1 VLPAGLAKACL
12 RPGLTKTGQRIR
24 FTTLAALAIS
34 LAGLLSACESLSPL
48 AREDR
53 QASVLD
59 DLNFEVPKRR
69 PVTRKDDPVG
79 SAAGQAGSGLTQPI
93 IVAGTGPAG
102 QAPGMLA
109 DEGEAIYR
117 VNFDNADLREA
128 VASILG
134 ETLGLEYLIDPNVS
148 GTVTLG
154 TTEPVTR
161 NALLRMLDFALRM
174 NGAAMIYDGAIV
186 RVVPEEVARTTGLR
200 IGTEPLI
207 GYGITVLP
215 LQFASAANVARTMA
229 AIFTSPG
236 AVVADDRSN
245 SLVLTGSA
253 DDRQAMID
261 LAMTFDV
268 DWMSGKS
275 IGLFPLRNAAPDP
288 VARELE
294 AIFADAIGDVPPSFI
309 RFLPI
314 TRLSAVMVVASEAG
328 LLSEA
333 QAWVE
338 RLDKGNQSE
347 RTIRVY
353 YVKNGKATDLA
364 NTLSRV
370 FTGLPAPPSG
380 PTAVVG
386 PTGAFQAAPADGGF
400 QTMTS
405 QPGAT
410 GDLAQQ
416 SSQDGTGEPP
426 QDPDFV
432 SATSDVAAPDEG
444 AAVLVAGQPTVGGPQ
459 TLRVIADAANNSL
472 LIFGTPAE
480 HDAVEKALQRLD
492 ILPLQVLIE
501 ATIAEV
507 TLNDQLKY
515 GVEYYFNSQ
524 RLRGAARGEGLSI
537 AGIGSLLTT
546 GIAPGL
552 NLLINPGD
560 GPDIVITAL
569 SALTD
574 VKVISSPQV
583 VVQDNRTALLK
594 VGDQVPVTVQQ
605 AVSIEDP
612 DAPLV
617 NSIQYVDTGVILR
630 VTPRINSGGLVTC
643 DVEQEVSSVSSDS
656 LTGVLTPTISIR
668 KIRSTVS
675 VQSGQTVALG
685 GLISESRNDNSTGL
699 PGLSR
704 VPVIGGLF
712 GTKDQGL
719 TRTELIV
726 FITPRVIGSAE
737 DARDVTQE
745 LRSRLWSLRSPSTTA
760 PTTSAPTAPGAP
772 QTPSQVPGPP
782 TSLPSPAPVPSSP
795 SPVN

>member
-1 VLPAGLAKACL
+1 VLDRAGN
-12 RPGLTKTGQRIR
+12 
-24 FTTLAALAIS
+24 
-34 LAGLLSACESLSPL
+34 LLSRTEPVRALQRRGLVIVVLCTSALTVLAACESLSPL
-48 AREDR
+48 AGEDR
-53 QASVLD
+53 QQTVLD
-59 DLNFEVPKRR
+59 DLSFEVPKTR
-69 PVTRKDDPVG
+69 PVTRKDDPVDIAKQDGG
-79 SAAGQAGSGLTQPI
+79 SLTEPI
-93 IVAGTGPAG
+93 IVTESGRVL
-102 QAPGMLA
+102 APQSMA
-109 DEGEAIYR
+109 DEGEAIYS

-128 VASILG
+128 VSSILG
-134 ETLGLEYLIDPNVS
+134 TTLGMDYLIDPRVS
-148 GTVTLG
+148 GTITLG
-154 TTEPVTR
+154 TTRPVTR
-161 NALLRMLDFALRM
+161 NALLRMLDFALTM
-174 NGAAMIYDGAIV
+174 NGAALMVDGNVI
-186 RVVPEEVARTTGLR
+186 RVVPEDVARTSGLR
-200 IGTEPLI
+200 VGTEPLV
-207 GYGITVLP
+207 GYGVTVLP
-215 LQFASAANVARTMA
+215 LQYASAGNVARTMA
-229 AIFTSPG
+229 AIFTTPG
-236 AVVADDRSN
+236 AVGADERSN

-253 DDRQAMID
+253 EERQGMIELASSFD
-261 LAMTFDV
+261 L

-275 IGLFPLRNAAPDP
+275 IGLFPLKNAAADP

-294 AIFADAIGDVPPSFI
+294 AIFSDAIGDVPPTFI
-309 RFLPI
+309 RFLPV
-314 TRLSAVMVVASEAG
+314 TRLSAIMVIASDPRQ
-328 LLSEA
+328 LTDA
-333 QAWVE
+333 QAWIN

-347 RTIRVY
+347 RTLRVY

-370 FTGLPAPPSG
+370 FTGL
-380 PTAVVG
+380 
-386 PTGAFQAAPADGGF
+386 AAPAPSPGEAVGGTAF
-400 QTMTS
+400 PQAPADTGDQTTFI
-405 QPGAT
+405 QPGADADFASPPT
-410 GDLAQQ
+410 MEGV
-416 SSQDGTGEPP
+416 GEAPV
-426 QDPDFV
+426 DPDVV
-432 SATSDVAAPDEG
+432 SATSDPLTQDATTAPF
-444 AAVLVAGQPTVGGPQ
+444 AQQTTVSGPP

-472 LIFGTPAE
+472 IILATPPE
-480 HDAVEKALQRLD
+480 HEAIEQALQRLD

-524 RLRGAARGEGLSI
+524 RARGAARGAGLSI
-537 AGIGSLLTT
+537 AGIGALLTT

-552 NLLINPGD
+552 NLLIDPGD

-605 AVSIEDP
+605 AVSIETP
-612 DAPLV
+612 DAPVV

-656 LTGVLTPTISIR
+656 LTGLLTPTISIR

-704 VPVIGGLF
+704 APIIGGLF

-737 DARDVTQE
+737 DARNVTLE
-745 LRSRLWSLRSPSTTA
+745 LRSRLWSLRKPQAAPEATSEPATPGSTR
-760 PTTSAPTAPGAP
+760 P
-772 QTPSQVPGPP
+772 VPGQRQPTYLPP
-782 TSLPSPAPVPSSP
+782 VPPAPAG
-795 SPVN
+795 N

>member
-1 VLPAGLAKACL
+1 MPAGLTKVCL
-12 RPGLTKTGQRIR
+12 RPGLTKSGQRIR
-24 FTTLAALAIS
+24 FTLLATLAIG
-34 LAGLLSACESLSPL
+34 LAGLLGACESLSPL
-48 AREDR
+48 SREDM
-53 QASVLD
+53 QSAVLN
-59 DLNFEVPKRR
+59 DLNFEVPKTR
-69 PVTRKDDPVG
+69 PVTRKDDPAG
-79 SAAGQAGSGLTQPI
+79 SATGQADRGLTQPI
-93 IVAGTGPAG
+93 IVAGTGRGG
-102 QAPGMLA
+102 QGPGVLA

-128 VASILG
+128 VASVLG

-148 GTVTLG
+148 GTITLG

-174 NGAAMIYDGAIV
+174 NGAAMIYDGQIV
-186 RVVPEEVARTTGLR
+186 RVVPEEVARTSGLS
-200 IGTEPLI
+200 IGAEPLV

-253 DDRQAMID
+253 EDRQSMID

-275 IGLFPLRNAAPDP
+275 IGLFPLKNAAPDP

-309 RFLPI
+309 RFLPVM
-314 TRLSAVMVVASEAG
+314 RLSAIMVVSSEPG

-347 RTIRVY
+347 RTLRVY

-370 FTGLPAPPSG
+370 FTGLPAPSAG
-380 PTAVVG
+380 PTAVLG
-386 PTGAFQAAPADGGF
+386 PNGLVQAVPSDSGF
-400 QTMTS
+400 QTMTN

-410 GDLAQQ
+410 GDLAQPPV
-416 SSQDGTGEPP
+416 QDGTGEAP
-426 QDPDFV
+426 QDADVV
-432 SATSDVAAPDEG
+432 SATSDLAAPDQS
-444 AAVLVAGQPTVGGPQ
+444 AAVLVAGQPAVGGPQ

-472 LIFGTPAE
+472 LIYANPAE
-480 HDAVEKALQRLD
+480 HDAIERALQRLD

-515 GVEYYFNSQ
+515 GVEYYFNSN
-524 RLRGAARGEGLSI
+524 RVRGAARGEGLSL
-537 AGIGSLLTT
+537 ANIGTLLTN
-546 GIAPGL
+546 GIFPGL

-605 AVSIEDP
+605 AVSVQDP

-643 DVEQEVSSVSSDS
+643 DVEQEVSSVSNDS

-685 GLISESRNDNSTGL
+685 GLISESRNDNSSGL

-704 VPVIGGLF
+704 APVIGGLF

-737 DARDVTQE
+737 DARDVTKE
-745 LRSRLWSLRSPSTTA
+745 LRSRLWSLRAPSTAAPTTTA
-760 PTTSAPTAPGAP
+760 PAVPGEQP
-772 QTPSQVPGPP
+772 PSQQPGPP
-782 TSLPSPAPVPSSP
+782 TPLPSPAPVPSSP
-795 SPVN
+795 SPAN

>member
-1 VLPAGLAKACL
+1 MAGICICLAV
-12 RPGLTKTGQRIR
+12 
-24 FTTLAALAIS
+24 
-34 LAGLLSACESLSPL
+34 LLSACESLSPL
-48 AREDR
+48 SREDR
-53 QASVLD
+53 QASVLNE
-59 DLNFEVPKRR
+59 LQFEVPKTR
-69 PVTRKDDPVG
+69 PVTRKDDPVQ
-79 SAAGQAGSGLTQPI
+79 SVAQLDSGLTQPI
-93 IVAGTGPAG
+93 VVAGVPRGGEAG
-102 QAPGMLA
+102 GMIA

-134 ETLGLEYLIDPNVS
+134 ETLGLEYLIDPNVN

-154 TTEPVTR
+154 TSEPVTR

-174 NGAAMIYDGAIV
+174 NGAALIYDGQFV
-186 RVVPEEVARTTGLR
+186 RVVPEEVARSTGLR
-200 IGTEPLI
+200 IGTEPLV

-229 AIFTSPG
+229 TIFTSPG

-253 DDRQAMID
+253 EDRNAMID

-275 IGLFPLRNAAPDP
+275 IGLFPLRNASPDP

-294 AIFADAIGDVPPSFI
+294 VIFADAIGDVPPSFI

-314 TRLSAVMVVASEAG
+314 TRLSAIMVVAAEPS

-333 QAWVE
+333 QAWID

-347 RTIRVY
+347 RTLRVY

-370 FTGLPAPPSG
+370 FTGVAAVPPG
-380 PTAVVG
+380 PTAVIG
-386 PTGAFQAAPADGGF
+386 PTGYVQAPADGGF
-400 QTMTS
+400 QTMIG

-410 GDLAQQ
+410 GDIGQVPA
-416 SSQDGTGEPP
+416 SDGTGEPP

-432 SATSDVAAPDEG
+432 SATSDLPPPEEG
-444 AAVLVAGQPTVGGPQ
+444 VVGIVAGQQPGTAPS

-472 LIFGTPAE
+472 LIYATPAE
-480 HDAVEKALQRLD
+480 HDAIEKALQRLD

-515 GVEYYFNSQ
+515 GVEYYFNSK
-524 RLRGAARGEGLSI
+524 RVRGAARGEGLSI

-704 VPVIGGLF
+704 APVIGGLF

-737 DARDVTQE
+737 DARDVTKE
-745 LRSRLWSLRSPSTTA
+745 LRSRLWSLRAPTTTA
-760 PTTSAPTAPGAP
+760 PAAPAPNAMPAPAPTPGEP
-772 QTPSQVPGPP
+772 TP
-782 TSLPSPAPVPSSP
+782 LPAPAPTP
-795 SPVN
+795 PATVN

>member
-1 VLPAGLAKACL
+1 
-12 RPGLTKTGQRIR
+12 
-24 FTTLAALAIS
+24 
-34 LAGLLSACESLSPL
+34 
-48 AREDR
+48 
-53 QASVLD
+53 
-59 DLNFEVPKRR
+59 
-69 PVTRKDDPVG
+69 
-79 SAAGQAGSGLTQPI
+79 
-93 IVAGTGPAG
+93 
-102 QAPGMLA
+102 
-109 DEGEAIYR
+109 
-117 VNFDNADLREA
+117 
-128 VASILG
+128 
-134 ETLGLEYLIDPNVS
+134 
-148 GTVTLG
+148 
-154 TTEPVTR
+154 
-161 NALLRMLDFALRM
+161 M
-174 NGAAMIYDGAIV
+174 NGAAIIYDGQIV

-200 IGTEPLI
+200 IGTEPLV

-215 LQFASAANVARTMA
+215 LQFASAANVARTMTT
-229 AIFTSPG
+229 IFTSPG

-253 DDRQAMID
+253 EDREAMID
-261 LAMTFDV
+261 LAMTFDM
-268 DWMSGKS
+268 DWLAGKS
-275 IGLFPLRNAAPDP
+275 IGLFPLRNASPDP

-294 AIFADAIGDVPPSFI
+294 AIFADAIGDVPPSFV

-314 TRLSAVMVVASEAG
+314 TRLSAVMVVASEPS

-333 QAWVE
+333 QAWVD

-347 RTIRVY
+347 RTLRVY

-370 FTGLPAPPSG
+370 FTGVAAVPPG
-380 PTAVVG
+380 PTAVVA
-386 PTGAFQAAPADGGF
+386 PTGFIQAPDDSGF
-400 QTMTS
+400 QTMTG
-405 QPGAT
+405 QPGVT
-410 GDLAQQ
+410 GDLAEPV
-416 SSQDGTGEPP
+416 SPDGTGEPP

-432 SATSDVAAPDEG
+432 SATSDLPTPEEDAG
-444 AAVLVAGQPTVGGPQ
+444 AVVLGQPPTAAGPS
-459 TLRVIADAANNSL
+459 TLRVVADAANNSL
-472 LIFGTPAE
+472 LIYATPPE
-480 HDAVEKALQRLD
+480 HDAIEKALQRLD
-492 ILPLQVLIE
+492 ILPLQVMIE

-524 RLRGAARGEGLSI
+524 TVRGAARGEGLSI

-552 NLLINPGD
+552 NLLINTGD

-605 AVSIEDP
+605 AVSVEDP

-643 DVEQEVSSVSSDS
+643 DVEQEVSSVSSES

-685 GLISESRNDNSTGL
+685 GLISERRNDNSTGL

-704 VPVIGGLF
+704 APVIGGLF
-712 GTKDQGL
+712 GTQDEGV

-737 DARDVTQE
+737 DARDVTKE

-760 PTTSAPTAPGAP
+760 PTTPAPNEPGATQTPPPAPGQPVPLPAP
-772 QTPSQVPGPP
+772 APPP
-782 TSLPSPAPVPSSP
+782 T
-795 SPVN
+795 VN

>member
-1 VLPAGLAKACL
+1 VPAGSAKACL
-12 RPGLTKTGQRIR
+12 RPVLTNARQQIKSSVIVS
-24 FTTLAALAIS
+24 LAICV
-34 LAGLLSACESLSPL
+34 AGLLSACESLSPL
-48 AREDR
+48 SREDG
-53 QASVLD
+53 QASVLN
-59 DLNFEVPKRR
+59 DLQFEVPKTR
-69 PVTRKDDPVG
+69 PVTRKDDPVQ
-79 SAAGQAGSGLTQPI
+79 STAQPGSGLTQPI
-93 IVAGTGPAG
+93 IVAGSARGG
-102 QAPGMLA
+102 QAAGMLA

-134 ETLGLEYLIDPNVS
+134 ETLGLEYLIDPNVN

-154 TTEPVTR
+154 TSEPVTR

-174 NGAAMIYDGAIV
+174 NGAALIYDGQFV

-200 IGTEPLI
+200 IGTEPLV

-229 AIFTSPG
+229 TIFTSPG

-253 DDRQAMID
+253 EEREAMID
-261 LAMTFDV
+261 LALTFDM
-268 DWMSGKS
+268 DWMAGKS
-275 IGLFPLRNAAPDP
+275 IGLFPLRNASPDP

-314 TRLSAVMVVASEAG
+314 TRLSAIMVVASEPS

-333 QAWVE
+333 QAWVD

-347 RTIRVY
+347 RTLRVY

-370 FTGLPAPPSG
+370 FTGVAAVPAG
-380 PTAVVG
+380 PTAVIG
-386 PTGAFQAAPADGGF
+386 PTGFVQAPADGF
-400 QTMTS
+400 QTMTG
-405 QPGAT
+405 QPGVS
-410 GDLAQQ
+410 GDLAQ
-416 SSQDGTGEPP
+416 SLTPDGTGEAPE
-426 QDPDFV
+426 DPDFV
-432 SATSDVAAPDEG
+432 SATSDAPPPEEG
-444 AAVLVAGQPTVGGPQ
+444 AGAIVVGQPPAGPGAPS

-472 LIFGTPAE
+472 LIYATPAE
-480 HDAVEKALQRLD
+480 HDAIEKALQRMD

-574 VKVISSPQV
+574 VKVVSSPQV

-605 AVSIEDP
+605 AVSVEDP

-656 LTGVLTPTISIR
+656 LTGILTPTISIR

-685 GLISESRNDNSTGL
+685 GLISERRNDNSSGL

-704 VPVIGGLF
+704 APVIGGLF
-712 GTKDQGL
+712 GTKDQGV

-745 LRSRLWSLRSPSTTA
+745 LRSRLWSLRSPTTTA
-760 PTTSAPTAPGAP
+760 PAATAPAPAPTPGQPTPLPAPAP
-772 QTPSQVPGPP
+772 APPP
-782 TSLPSPAPVPSSP
+782 T
-795 SPVN
+795 VN

>member
-1 VLPAGLAKACL
+1 MLDRASNLFSRTKPIGHPHRRALVIVVLCASALTVLA
-12 RPGLTKTGQRIR
+12 
-24 FTTLAALAIS
+24 
-34 LAGLLSACESLSPL
+34 ACESLSPL
-48 AREDR
+48 AGEDR
-53 QASVLD
+53 QATVLD
-59 DLNFEVPKRR
+59 DLNFEVPKNR
-69 PVTRKDDPVG
+69 PVTRKDDPVESAKQDGG
-79 SAAGQAGSGLTQPI
+79 SLTEPI
-93 IVAGTGPAG
+93 IVTESG
-102 QAPGMLA
+102 QALRSQSTA
-109 DEGEAIYR
+109 DEGEAIYS

-128 VASILG
+128 VSSILG
-134 ETLGLEYLIDPNVS
+134 TTLGMDYLIDPRVS
-148 GTVTLG
+148 GTITLG
-154 TTEPVTR
+154 TTKPVTR
-161 NALLRMLDFALRM
+161 NALLRMLDFALTM
-174 NGAAMIYDGAIV
+174 NGAALMVDENV
-186 RVVPEEVARTTGLR
+186 MRVVPEDVARASGMR
-200 IGTEPLI
+200 VGTEPLV
-207 GYGITVLP
+207 GYGVTVLP
-215 LQFASAANVARTMA
+215 LQYASAGNVARTMA
-229 AIFTSPG
+229 SIYTAPG
-236 AVVADDRSN
+236 AVGADERSN

-253 DDRQAMID
+253 EERQGMIELASSFD
-261 LAMTFDV
+261 L

-275 IGLFPLRNAAPDP
+275 IGLFPLKNAPPDP

-294 AIFADAIGDVPPSFI
+294 AIFSDAVGDVPPTFI
-309 RFLPI
+309 RFLPV
-314 TRLSAVMVVASEAG
+314 TRLSAIMVIASDPRQ
-328 LLSEA
+328 LTDA
-333 QAWVE
+333 QAWID

-347 RTIRVY
+347 RTLRVY

-370 FTGLPAPPSG
+370 FTGVAASAPG
-380 PTAVVG
+380 PVG
-386 PTGAFQAAPADGGF
+386 VAGGSAFPQAPTDTGN
-400 QTMTS
+400 QTMFT
-405 QPGAT
+405 QPGA
-410 GDLAQQ
+410 GADYAPPPNME
-416 SSQDGTGEPP
+416 GVGEAPV
-426 QDPDFV
+426 DPDVV
-432 SATSDVAAPDEG
+432 SATSDALPEDATTAPF
-444 AAVLVAGQPTVGGPQ
+444 AQQTTVSGPP

-472 LIFGTPAE
+472 IILATPPE
-480 HDAVEKALQRLD
+480 HEAIERALQRLD

-524 RLRGAARGEGLSI
+524 RARGAARGTGLSI
-537 AGIGSLLTT
+537 AGIGALLTT

-552 NLLINPGD
+552 NLLIDPGN

-605 AVSIEDP
+605 AVSIETP
-612 DAPLV
+612 DAPVV

-685 GLISESRNDNSTGL
+685 GLISEQRNDNSAGL

-704 VPVIGGLF
+704 APVIGGLF

-737 DARDVTQE
+737 DARNVTLE
-745 LRSRLWSLRSPSTTA
+745 LKSRLWSLRKPQAA
-760 PTTSAPTAPGAP
+760 PEATSAPATPGSPPPATPGQPAPLPSGAP
-772 QTPSQVPGPP
+772 ASP
-782 TSLPSPAPVPSSP
+782 TSAPASD
-795 SPVN
+795 

>member
-1 VLPAGLAKACL
+1 
-12 RPGLTKTGQRIR
+12 
-24 FTTLAALAIS
+24 
-34 LAGLLSACESLSPL
+34 
-48 AREDR
+48 
-53 QASVLD
+53 
-59 DLNFEVPKRR
+59 
-69 PVTRKDDPVG
+69 
-79 SAAGQAGSGLTQPI
+79 
-93 IVAGTGPAG
+93 
-102 QAPGMLA
+102 
-109 DEGEAIYR
+109 
-117 VNFDNADLREA
+117 
-128 VASILG
+128 
-134 ETLGLEYLIDPNVS
+134 
-148 GTVTLG
+148 
-154 TTEPVTR
+154 
-161 NALLRMLDFALRM
+161 
-174 NGAAMIYDGAIV
+174 
-186 RVVPEEVARTTGLR
+186 
-200 IGTEPLI
+200 
-207 GYGITVLP
+207 
-215 LQFASAANVARTMA
+215 
-229 AIFTSPG
+229 
-236 AVVADDRSN
+236 
-245 SLVLTGSA
+245 
-253 DDRQAMID
+253 
-261 LAMTFDV
+261 
-268 DWMSGKS
+268 MSGKS
-275 IGLFPLRNAAPDP
+275 IGLFPLRNASPDP

-314 TRLSAVMVVASEAG
+314 TRLSAIMVVASEPS

-333 QAWVE
+333 QAWID

-347 RTIRVY
+347 RTLRVY

-370 FTGLPAPPSG
+370 FTGAAALPAG
-380 PTAVVG
+380 PTAVIA
-386 PTGAFQAAPADGGF
+386 PMEAFQAPVDGGF
-400 QTMTS
+400 QTMTG

-410 GDLAQQ
+410 GGLAEPPTA
-416 SSQDGTGEPP
+416 DGTGEPP
-426 QDPDFV
+426 GDPDFV
-432 SATSDVAAPDEG
+432 SATSDSPPPDEG
-444 AAVLVAGQPTVGGPQ
+444 AVAVVSGQPAAGPP

-472 LIFGTPAE
+472 LIYATPAE
-480 HDAVEKALQRLD
+480 HDAIEKALQRLD

-524 RLRGAARGEGLSI
+524 RARGAARGEGLSI

-704 VPVIGGLF
+704 APVIGGLF

-737 DARDVTQE
+737 DARDVTKE
-745 LRSRLWSLRSPSTTA
+745 LRSRLWSLRAPSTIAPVTTA
-760 PTTSAPTAPGAP
+760 PATPGATPAPAPT
-772 QTPSQVPGPP
+772 
-782 TSLPSPAPVPSSP
+782 PSPPSTI
-795 SPVN
+795 N

>member
-1 VLPAGLAKACL
+1 MPAGSAKACL
-12 RPGLTKTGQRIR
+12 RPVLTNARQQIKSSVIVS
-24 FTTLAALAIS
+24 LAICV
-34 LAGLLSACESLSPL
+34 AGLLSACESLSPL
-48 AREDR
+48 SREDG
-53 QASVLD
+53 QASVLN
-59 DLNFEVPKRR
+59 DLQFEVPKTR
-69 PVTRKDDPVG
+69 PVTRKDDPVQ
-79 SAAGQAGSGLTQPI
+79 STAQPGSGLTQPI
-93 IVAGTGPAG
+93 IVAGSARGG
-102 QAPGMLA
+102 QAAGMLA

-134 ETLGLEYLIDPNVS
+134 ETLGLEYLIDPNVN

-154 TTEPVTR
+154 TSEPVTR

-174 NGAAMIYDGAIV
+174 NGAALIYDGQFV

-200 IGTEPLI
+200 IGTEPLV

-229 AIFTSPG
+229 TIFTSPG

-253 DDRQAMID
+253 EEREAMID
-261 LAMTFDV
+261 LALTFDM
-268 DWMSGKS
+268 DWMAGKS
-275 IGLFPLRNAAPDP
+275 IGLFPLRNASPDP

-314 TRLSAVMVVASEAG
+314 TRLSAIMVVASEPS

-333 QAWVE
+333 QAWVD

-347 RTIRVY
+347 RTLRVY

-370 FTGLPAPPSG
+370 FTGVAAVPAG
-380 PTAVVG
+380 PTAVIG
-386 PTGAFQAAPADGGF
+386 PTGFVQAPADGF
-400 QTMTS
+400 QTMTG
-405 QPGAT
+405 QPGVS
-410 GDLAQQ
+410 GDLAQ
-416 SSQDGTGEPP
+416 SLTPDGTGEAPE
-426 QDPDFV
+426 DPDFV
-432 SATSDVAAPDEG
+432 SATSDAPPPEEG
-444 AAVLVAGQPTVGGPQ
+444 AGAIVVGQPPAGPGAPS

-472 LIFGTPAE
+472 LIYATPAE
-480 HDAVEKALQRLD
+480 HDAIEKALQRMD

-574 VKVISSPQV
+574 VKVVSSPQV

-605 AVSIEDP
+605 AVSVEDP

-656 LTGVLTPTISIR
+656 LTGILTPTISIR

-685 GLISESRNDNSTGL
+685 GLISERRNDNSSGL

-704 VPVIGGLF
+704 APVIGGLF
-712 GTKDQGL
+712 GTKDQGV

-745 LRSRLWSLRSPSTTA
+745 LRSRLWSLRSPTTTA
-760 PTTSAPTAPGAP
+760 PAATAPATPGAAPAPAPTPGQPTPLPAPAP
-772 QTPSQVPGPP
+772 APPP
-782 TSLPSPAPVPSSP
+782 T
-795 SPVN
+795 VN

>member
-1 VLPAGLAKACL
+1 VALGTGALTVLA
-12 RPGLTKTGQRIR
+12 
-24 FTTLAALAIS
+24 
-34 LAGLLSACESLSPL
+34 ACESLSPL
-48 AREDR
+48 AGEDR
-53 QASVLD
+53 QATVLD
-59 DLNFEVPKRR
+59 DLNFEVPKTK
-69 PVTRKDDPVG
+69 PVTRKDDPVEGAKQDGG
-79 SAAGQAGSGLTQPI
+79 SLTEPI
-93 IVAGTGPAG
+93 IVNESGRVLPS
-102 QAPGMLA
+102 QSMA
-109 DEGEAIYR
+109 DEGEAIYS

-128 VASILG
+128 VSSILG
-134 ETLGLEYLIDPNVS
+134 TTLSMDYLIDPRVS
-148 GTVTLG
+148 GTITLG
-154 TTEPVTR
+154 TTKPVTR
-161 NALLRMLDFALRM
+161 NALLRMLDLALTM
-174 NGAAMIYDGAIV
+174 NGAALMVDGNV
-186 RVVPEEVARTTGLR
+186 MRVVPEDVARASGMR
-200 IGTEPLI
+200 VGTEPLV
-207 GYGITVLP
+207 GYGVTVLP
-215 LQFASAANVARTMA
+215 LQYAAAGNVARTMA
-229 AIFTSPG
+229 SIYTTPG
-236 AVVADDRSN
+236 AVAADERSN
-245 SLVLTGSA
+245 SLILTGSA
-253 DDRQAMID
+253 EDRQGMIE
-261 LAMTFDV
+261 LASTFDL

-275 IGLFPLRNAAPDP
+275 IGLFPLKNAAPDP

-294 AIFADAIGDVPPSFI
+294 AIFSDAIGDVPPTFI
-309 RFLPI
+309 RFLPV
-314 TRLSAVMVVASEAG
+314 TRLSAIMVIASDPRQ
-328 LLSEA
+328 LSDA
-333 QAWVE
+333 QAWID

-347 RTIRVY
+347 RTLRVY

-364 NTLSRV
+364 NTLTRV
-370 FTGLPAPPSG
+370 FTGL
-380 PTAVVG
+380 
-386 PTGAFQAAPADGGF
+386 AAPAPGSVGAVGESAFPQAPADTGN
-400 QTMTS
+400 QTMFT
-405 QPGAT
+405 QPGAGADYAAPPT
-410 GDLAQQ
+410 MEGV
-416 SSQDGTGEPP
+416 GEAPV
-426 QDPDFV
+426 DPDVV
-432 SATSDVAAPDEG
+432 SATSDTLPQDATTAPF
-444 AAVLVAGQPTVGGPQ
+444 AQQTTVSGQP

-472 LIFGTPAE
+472 IILATPPE
-480 HDAVEKALQRLD
+480 HEAIERALQRLD

-524 RLRGAARGEGLSI
+524 TARGAARGAGLSI
-537 AGIGSLLTT
+537 AGIGALLTN

-552 NLLINPGD
+552 NLLIDPGS

-605 AVSIEDP
+605 AVSVETP
-612 DAPLV
+612 DAPVV

-704 VPVIGGLF
+704 APIIGGLF

-737 DARDVTQE
+737 DARNVTLE
-745 LRSRLWSLRSPSTTA
+745 LRSRLWSLRKPQAA
-760 PTTSAPTAPGAP
+760 PDATSAPATPGSP
-772 QTPSQVPGPP
+772 PPVPGQRQPVYLPP
-782 TSLPSPAPVPSSP
+782 AAPAPAD
-795 SPVN
+795 N

>member
-1 VLPAGLAKACL
+1 MPGGLAKACL

-24 FTTLAALAIS
+24 FTTLATLAIS

-48 AREDR
+48 SREDR

-59 DLNFEVPKRR
+59 ELKFEVPKTR
-69 PVTRKDDPVG
+69 PITRKDDPLE
-79 SAAGQAGSGLTQPI
+79 SATARAGTGLTQPI
-93 IVAGTGPAG
+93 IVTGAARG
-102 QAPGMLA
+102 ARAAEMLA

-174 NGAAMIYDGAIV
+174 NGAAMIFDGEIV

-200 IGTEPLI
+200 IGAEPLI

-268 DWMSGKS
+268 DWMAGKS

-294 AIFADAIGDVPPSFI
+294 AIFSDAIGDVPPSFV
-309 RFLPI
+309 RFLPVS
-314 TRLSAVMVVASEAG
+314 RLSAIMVVASEPG

-370 FTGLPAPPSG
+370 FTGLAAPSPG

-386 PTGAFQAAPADGGF
+386 PTGAVQAPADSGF
-400 QTMTS
+400 QTMTN
-405 QPGAT
+405 QPGAI
-410 GDLAQQ
+410 GDLTQQ
-416 SSQDGTGEPP
+416 QPSPDGTGEPP

-432 SATSDVAAPDEG
+432 SATDDLAAPDES
-444 AAVLVAGQPTVGGPQ
+444 AAVIVAGQPTVAGPP

-472 LIFGTPAE
+472 LIYATPAE

-492 ILPLQVLIE
+492 ILPLQVMIE

-537 AGIGSLLTT
+537 AQIGSLLTT
-546 GIAPGL
+546 GVAPGL

-605 AVSIEDP
+605 AVSVEDP

-685 GLISESRNDNSTGL
+685 GLISERRNDNSSGL

-704 VPVIGGLF
+704 APVIGGLF

-737 DARDVTQE
+737 DARDVTKE
-745 LRSRLWSLRSPSTTA
+745 LRSRLWSLRSPRTA
-760 PTTSAPTAPGAP
+760 PPAASAPAAPSAP
-772 QTPSQVPGPP
+772 QTPPQVPGQP
-782 TSLPSPAPVPSSP
+782 TPLPSPAPVPSSP
-795 SPVN
+795 PTLN

>member
-1 VLPAGLAKACL
+1 MPAGSAKACL
-12 RPGLTKTGQRIR
+12 RPVLTNARQWIKSSVI
-24 FTTLAALAIS
+24 ASLAICV
-34 LAGLLSACESLSPL
+34 AGLLSACESLSPL
-48 AREDR
+48 SREDG
-53 QASVLD
+53 QASVLN
-59 DLNFEVPKRR
+59 DLQFEVPKTR
-69 PVTRKDDPVG
+69 PVTRKDDPVQTT
-79 SAAGQAGSGLTQPI
+79 AQPGSGLTQPI
-93 IVAGTGPAG
+93 IVAGAARGG
-102 QAPGMLA
+102 QAAGMPA

-154 TTEPVTR
+154 TSEPVTR
-161 NALLRMLDFALRM
+161 NALLRMLDLALRM
-174 NGAAMIYDGAIV
+174 NGAALIYDGQFV

-215 LQFASAANVARTMA
+215 LEFASAANVARTMTT
-229 AIFTSPG
+229 IFTSPG
-236 AVVADDRSN
+236 AVVADERAN

-253 DDRQAMID
+253 EEREAMID
-261 LAMTFDV
+261 LALTFDV

-275 IGLFPLRNAAPDP
+275 IGLFPLRNASPDP

-309 RFLPI
+309 RFLPV
-314 TRLSAVMVVASEAG
+314 TRLSAIMVVASEPS

-333 QAWVE
+333 QAWVD

-347 RTIRVY
+347 RTLRVY

-370 FTGLPAPPSG
+370 FTGAAAVPAS
-380 PTAVVG
+380 PTAVIG
-386 PTGAFQAAPADGGF
+386 PTGFIQAPADGGF
-400 QTMTS
+400 QTMTGE
-405 QPGAT
+405 PGVT
-410 GDLAQQ
+410 GDLAEPLTP
-416 SSQDGTGEPP
+416 DGTGEPP
-426 QDPDFV
+426 EDPDFV
-432 SATSDVAAPDEG
+432 SATSDEPAPEESAEAIVVGQPPAAP
-444 AAVLVAGQPTVGGPQ
+444 GPS

-472 LIFGTPAE
+472 LIYATPAE
-480 HDAVEKALQRLD
+480 HDAIEKALQRMD

-574 VKVISSPQV
+574 VKVVSSPQV

-605 AVSIEDP
+605 AVSVEDP

-656 LTGVLTPTISIR
+656 LTGILTPTISIR

-685 GLISESRNDNSTGL
+685 GLISERRNDNSSGL

-704 VPVIGGLF
+704 APVIGGLF
-712 GTKDQGL
+712 GTKDQGV

-745 LRSRLWSLRSPSTTA
+745 LRSRLWSLRSPTRTA
-760 PTTSAPTAPGAP
+760 PPATAPATPGAAPAPAPTPGQP
-772 QTPSQVPGPP
+772 MP
-782 TSLPSPAPVPSSP
+782 LPAPAPVPSP
-795 SPVN
+795 PPTVN

>member
-1 VLPAGLAKACL
+1 VRAGLAKPYL
-12 RPGLTKTGQRIR
+12 KPVLPNTRQQIKSI
-24 FTTLAALAIS
+24 AIVS
-34 LAGLLSACESLSPL
+34 LAMCVVGFLSACDSLSPL
-48 AREDR
+48 SREDG
-53 QASVLD
+53 QSAVLNE
-59 DLNFEVPKRR
+59 LQFEVPKTR
-69 PVTRKDDPVG
+69 PTTRKDDPVQ
-79 SAAGQAGSGLTQPI
+79 AAQPGSGLTQPI
-93 IVAGTGPAG
+93 IVAGAARGG

-109 DEGEAIYR
+109 DEGDAIYR

-134 ETLGLEYLIDPNVS
+134 ETLGLEYLIDPNVN

-161 NALLRMLDFALRM
+161 TALLRMLDFALRM
-174 NGAAMIYDGAIV
+174 NGAALIYDGQFV

-200 IGTEPLI
+200 IGTEPLV

-215 LQFASAANVARTMA
+215 MQFASAANVARTMA
-229 AIFTSPG
+229 TIFTSPG

-253 DDRQAMID
+253 EDREAMID
-261 LAMTFDV
+261 LALTFDV

-275 IGLFPLRNAAPDP
+275 IGLFPLRNASPDP
-288 VARELE
+288 VAREME

-314 TRLSAVMVVASEAG
+314 TRLSAIMVVASAPS
-328 LLSEA
+328 LVSEA
-333 QAWVE
+333 QAWVD

-347 RTIRVY
+347 RTLRVY

-370 FTGLPAPPSG
+370 FTGAAAVPAG
-380 PTAVVG
+380 PTAVI
-386 PTGAFQAAPADGGF
+386 APMGTVQSPVDGGF
-400 QTMTS
+400 QTMTG
-405 QPGAT
+405 QPGMT
-410 GDLAQQ
+410 GDIAEPPTA
-416 SSQDGTGEPP
+416 DGTGEPP
-426 QDPDFV
+426 EDPDFV
-432 SATSDVAAPDEG
+432 SATSDAPSPDES
-444 AAVLVAGQPTVGGPQ
+444 AVAVIPGQPPGAGPSM
-459 TLRVIADAANNSL
+459 LRVIADAANNSL
-472 LIFGTPAE
+472 LIYATPPE
-480 HDAVEKALQRLD
+480 HDAIEKALQRLD

-524 RLRGAARGEGLSI
+524 EVRGAARGEGLSI

-605 AVSIEDP
+605 AVSVEDP

-656 LTGVLTPTISIR
+656 LTGILTPTISIR

-704 VPVIGGLF
+704 APVIGGLF

-737 DARDVTQE
+737 DARDVTKE
-745 LRSRLWSLRSPSTTA
+745 LRSRLWSLRAPSTTA
-760 PTTSAPTAPGAP
+760 PATTAPVAPGAAP
-772 QTPSQVPGPP
+772 A
-782 TSLPSPAPVPSSP
+782 PAPVPGQRQPVLLPPPAPTP
-795 SPVN
+795 SPPSDVN

>member
-1 VLPAGLAKACL
+1 VPVRLVRACHE
-12 RPGLTKTGQRIR
+12 PTLTKTAQRIKS
-24 FTTLAALAIS
+24 TTKVAIALFVAAILP
-34 LAGLLSACESLSPL
+34 ACESLSPL
-48 AREDR
+48 SREDR

-59 DLNFEVPKRR
+59 DLQFEVPKTR
-69 PVTRKDDPVG
+69 PVTRKDDPVLD
-79 SAAGQAGSGLTQPI
+79 AAAQSGSGLTQPI
-93 IVAGTGPAG
+93 IVAGATSGG
-102 QAPGMLA
+102 QGAESLA

-134 ETLGLEYLIDPNVS
+134 ETLGLEYLIDPNVN

-154 TTEPVTR
+154 TTDPVTR
-161 NALLRMLDFALRM
+161 NTLLRMLDFALRM
-174 NGAAMIYDGAIV
+174 NGAAMIFDGQVV
-186 RVVPEEVARTTGLR
+186 RVVPEDVARTTGLR
-200 IGTEPLI
+200 IGTEPLV

-229 AIFTSPG
+229 TIFTSPG
-236 AVVADDRSN
+236 AITADDRSN

-253 DDRQAMID
+253 EDRQAMID
-261 LAMTFDV
+261 LAMTFDM

-275 IGLFPLRNAAPDP
+275 IGLFPLRNAGPEP

-314 TRLSAVMVVASEAG
+314 TRLSAVLVVASEPS

-333 QAWVE
+333 QAWVD

-347 RTIRVY
+347 RTLRVY

-370 FTGLPAPPSG
+370 FTGMPSVSPGPA
-380 PTAVVG
+380 AVLD
-386 PTGAFQAAPADGGF
+386 PTGYQAPADGGF
-400 QTMTS
+400 QTMTN
-405 QPGAT
+405 QPGAI
-410 GDLAQQ
+410 GDLGQ
-416 SSQDGTGEPP
+416 SPAPDGAGEPP
-426 QDPDFV
+426 QDPDVV
-432 SATSDVAAPDEG
+432 SATTDLPAPDET
-444 AAVLVAGQPTVGGPQ
+444 APVVVAGQPAGVPGPA

-472 LIFGTPAE
+472 LIYATPGE
-480 HDAVEKALQRLD
+480 HDAIEKALQRLD

-507 TLNDQLKY
+507 TLTDQLKY

-537 AGIGSLLTT
+537 AGIGSLLTN

-605 AVSIEDP
+605 AISVEDP

-656 LTGVLTPTISIR
+656 LTGILTPTISIR

-685 GLISESRNDNSTGL
+685 GLISESRNDNTTGL

-704 VPVIGGLF
+704 APVIGALF

-745 LRSRLWSLRSPSTTA
+745 LRSRLWSLRAPTTTA
-760 PTTSAPTAPGAP
+760 PDATQAPSQTPGQPTPLPAPTPA
-772 QTPSQVPGPP
+772 SPP
-782 TSLPSPAPVPSSP
+782 LI
-795 SPVN
+795 N

>member
-1 VLPAGLAKACL
+1 VPGGSAKACL
-12 RPGLTKTGQRIR
+12 GPVLTNRRRQITSS
-24 FTTLAALAIS
+24 LAIG
-34 LAGLLSACESLSPL
+34 LALCVAGLLSACESLSPL
-48 AREDR
+48 SRENR
-53 QASVLD
+53 QQSVLNE
-59 DLNFEVPKRR
+59 LQFEVPETR
-69 PVTRKDDPVG
+69 PVTRKDDPIE
-79 SAAGQAGSGLTQPI
+79 SMAAQADGGLTQPI
-93 IVAGTGPAG
+93 IVAGAARGG
-102 QAPGMLA
+102 QVPGMPA

-134 ETLGLEYLIDPNVS
+134 ETLGLEYLIDPNVN

-174 NGAAMIYDGAIV
+174 NGAALIYDGEIV

-200 IGTEPLI
+200 IGTEPLV

-229 AIFTSPG
+229 TIFTSPG

-253 DDRQAMID
+253 EDREAMID

-294 AIFADAIGDVPPSFI
+294 AIFADAIGDVPPSFV
-309 RFLPI
+309 RFLPV
-314 TRLSAVMVVASEAG
+314 TRLSAIMVVASEPS

-333 QAWVE
+333 QAWVD

-347 RTIRVY
+347 RTLRVY

-370 FTGLPAPPSG
+370 FTGLPAVPPG

-386 PTGAFQAAPADGGF
+386 PTGAVQAPIDSGF
-400 QTMTS
+400 QTMTG

-410 GDLAQQ
+410 GDITQQ
-416 SSQDGTGEPP
+416 QAADGTGELP
-426 QDPDFV
+426 QEDPDFV
-432 SATSDVAAPDEG
+432 SATSDAPPPEEG
-444 AAVLVAGQPTVGGPQ
+444 LVGIVPGQPTTPGPP

-472 LIFGTPAE
+472 LIYATPAE

-507 TLNDQLKY
+507 TLNDQLRY
-515 GVEYYFNSQ
+515 GVEYYFNSR

-537 AGIGSLLTT
+537 AGIGQLLTT
-546 GIAPGL
+546 GVAPGL

-643 DVEQEVSSVSSDS
+643 DVEQEVSSVSTES
-656 LTGVLTPTISIR
+656 LTGLLTPTISIR

-685 GLISESRNDNSTGL
+685 GLISERRNDNSTGL

-704 VPVIGGLF
+704 APVIGALF
-712 GTKDQGL
+712 GTKDQAL
-719 TRTELIV
+719 IRTELIV

-737 DARDVTQE
+737 DARDVTKE
-745 LRSRLWSLRSPSTTA
+745 LRSRLWSLRSPSQTA
-760 PTTSAPTAPGAP
+760 PTTTAPAAPEAAPAPAPTPGQPMPLPAPAP
-772 QTPSQVPGPP
+772 TPSPP
-782 TSLPSPAPVPSSP
+782 SAI
-795 SPVN
+795 N

>member
-1 VLPAGLAKACL
+1 VPAGFAKASHRPVLTIARRQIKSSAIAGLAMCV
-12 RPGLTKTGQRIR
+12 
-24 FTTLAALAIS
+24 
-34 LAGLLSACESLSPL
+34 AGLLSACESLSPL
-48 AREDR
+48 SREDG
-53 QASVLD
+53 QSAVLNE
-59 DLNFEVPKRR
+59 LQFEVPKTR
-69 PVTRKDDPVG
+69 PTTRKDDPVQ
-79 SAAGQAGSGLTQPI
+79 AAQAGSGLTQPI
-93 IVAGTGPAG
+93 IVAGAARGA
-102 QAPGMLA
+102 QAPGMPA

-134 ETLGLEYLIDPNVS
+134 ETLGLEYLIDPNVT

-174 NGAAMIYDGAIV
+174 NGAALIYDGQFV

-200 IGTEPLI
+200 IGTEPLV

-229 AIFTSPG
+229 TIFTSPG
-236 AVVADDRSN
+236 AVVADERAN

-253 DDRQAMID
+253 EDREAMID
-261 LAMTFDV
+261 LALTFDV

-275 IGLFPLRNAAPDP
+275 IGLFPLRNASPDP

-314 TRLSAVMVVASEAG
+314 TRLSAIMVVASAPS

-333 QAWVE
+333 QAWVD

-347 RTIRVY
+347 RTLRVY

-370 FTGLPAPPSG
+370 FTGAAAVPAGPS
-380 PTAVVG
+380 AVTPMGTVQS
-386 PTGAFQAAPADGGF
+386 PVDSGF
-400 QTMTS
+400 QTMTG
-405 QPGAT
+405 QPGMT
-410 GDLAQQ
+410 GDIAEPPTA
-416 SSQDGTGEPP
+416 DGTGEPP
-426 QDPDFV
+426 EDPDFV
-432 SATSDVAAPDEG
+432 SATSDAPPPDEN
-444 AAVLVAGQPTVGGPQ
+444 AMVVVPGQPGAGRS

-472 LIFGTPAE
+472 LIYATPPE
-480 HDAVEKALQRLD
+480 HDAIEKALQRLD

-605 AVSIEDP
+605 AVSVEDL

-656 LTGVLTPTISIR
+656 LTGILTPTISIR

-704 VPVIGGLF
+704 APIIGGLF

-737 DARDVTQE
+737 DARDVTKE
-745 LRSRLWSLRSPSTTA
+745 LRSRLWSLRAPSATAPATTA
-760 PTTSAPTAPGAP
+760 PAVPGA
-772 QTPSQVPGPP
+772 TPA
-782 TSLPSPAPVPSSP
+782 PAPVPGQRQPVLLPPPAPTP
-795 SPVN
+795 SPPSTLN

>member
-1 VLPAGLAKACL
+1 VPAGLAKAYL
-12 RPGLTKTGQRIR
+12 EPGLTKSGQRFR
-24 FTTLAALAIS
+24 FRIVAIFAGLALV
-34 LAGLLSACESLSPL
+34 LAGCESLSPL

-59 DLNFEVPKRR
+59 ELKFDVPKTR
-69 PVTRKDDPVG
+69 PVTRKDDPIQNATAQ
-79 SAAGQAGSGLTQPI
+79 SGSGLTEPI
-93 IVAGTGPAG
+93 IVSGAARGG
-102 QAPGMLA
+102 QAGGMAA

-128 VASILG
+128 VASVLG
-134 ETLGLEYLIDPNVS
+134 ETLGLEYLIDPNVN

-174 NGAAMIYDGAIV
+174 NGAAMIYDGQVV
-186 RVVPEEVARTTGLR
+186 RVVPEDVAKATGLR

-207 GYGITVLP
+207 GYGVTLQP
-215 LQFASAANVARTMA
+215 LQYASAANVARTMA

-253 DDRQAMID
+253 EDRQAMID
-261 LAMTFDV
+261 LAMTFDI

-275 IGLFPLRNAAPDP
+275 IGLFPLRNASADP

-309 RFLPI
+309 RFLPM
-314 TRLSAVMVVASEAG
+314 TRLSAVMVVAADPG

-347 RTIRVY
+347 RTLRVY

-370 FTGLPAPPSG
+370 FTGLPAPPAG
-380 PTAVVG
+380 PTAVLG
-386 PTGAFQAAPADGGF
+386 PTGDVLAPVDSGF
-400 QTMTS
+400 QTMTN
-405 QPGAT
+405 QAGVT
-410 GDLAQQ
+410 GDLTQAP
-416 SSQDGTGEPP
+416 SPDGTGPAPE
-426 QDPDFV
+426 DPDVV
-432 SATSDVAAPDEG
+432 SATSDLGTPDESG
-444 AAVLVAGQPTVGGPQ
+444 AFVLGQPTVAGPP

-472 LIFGTPAE
+472 LIYATPGE
-480 HDAVEKALQRLD
+480 HDAIEKALQRLD

-537 AGIGSLLTT
+537 AGIGSLLTN

-552 NLLINPGD
+552 NLLIDPGD

-605 AVSIEDP
+605 AVSVQDP

-675 VQSGQTVALG
+675 VQSGQSVALG
-685 GLISESRNDNSTGL
+685 GLISERRNDNSSGL

-704 VPVIGGLF
+704 VPVVGGLF

-726 FITPRVIGSAE
+726 FLTPRVIGSAE

-745 LRSRLWSLRSPSTTA
+745 LRSRLWSLRSPRTTA
-760 PTTSAPTAPGAP
+760 PSTNAPATPGAP
-772 QTPSQVPGPP
+772 PASPQAPGQPTP
-782 TSLPSPAPVPSSP
+782 LPAPAPSA
-795 SPVN
+795 VN